1 MSRVIFNKFMKSSDW
16 LLTLAQAVDWFTYR
30 TSICNSSSGKSCNNV
45 SDGKWNSGRQCIW
58 LDWGDNFQPQH
69 RHRWW
74 QQTRQSNFRTFHL
87 WSHVWL
93 LKENSGGRLIFSCS
107 ITSVRQLLNAR
118 VRSAEEA
125 EEEIC
130 FFRIVFHRTHLTF
143 YIWTVWTRSHSTT
156 EFNAKRRR
164 DENSCFQLFGTAR
177 LSTLGLLF
185 VKTTR
190 TRATRSQNG
199 SSRTEKKKKKT
210 IFQWKLY
217 GVARRMNEEA
227 LLQLK

>member
-1 MSRVIFNKFMKSSDW
+1 MIDSLIELQFATRAADKAATM
-16 LLTLAQAVDWFTYR
+16 YR
-30 TSICNSSSGKSCNNV
+30 MENEIAADNV
-45 SDGKWNSGRQCIW
+45 SDWIEVIILK
-58 LDWGDNFQPQH
+58 PQH

-143 YIWTVWTRSHSTT
+143 YIWTTWTRSHSTT

-164 DENSCFQLFGTAR
+164 DENSCFQLFGTER